1 MGNRVY
7 AQLRLAPWDEGTLG
21 EADAGRALLDAIDD
35 YGFFEKNV
43 EEDCGVPVGV
53 FTDPE
58 ASWGTAA
65 FVNGNGADEPSL
77 VDLAIGAGLWAMAI
91 DEGDGVEFDPSAE
104 VFAPDGRK
112 WLFSLNVTGRV
123 VMDAESI
130 LEMLDSD
137 PSGGVLREHLAIG
150 RRTLGEWYLAEG
162 SGRRGSPESSR

>member
-7 AQLRLAPWDEGTLG
+7 AQLRLAPWNEGTLG

-65 FVNGNGADEPSL
+65 FLASLPRLKSWDSRPLILRPVGFALHRVPYVGMSLHARDSAADRTP
-77 VDLAIGAGLWAMAI
+77 VWNAPAPAVCAI
-91 DEGDGVEFDPSAE
+91 
-104 VFAPDGRK
+104 
-112 WLFSLNVTGRV
+112 
-123 VMDAESI
+123 
-130 LEMLDSD
+130 
-137 PSGGVLREHLAIG
+137 
-150 RRTLGEWYLAEG
+150 
-162 SGRRGSPESSR
+162 